1 MRNGGDAH
9 GAKKRLR
16 KLERKVEIL
25 EGKVDELSKKIEAQE
40 NEKKIEK
47 IVSLSAEFLTILAG
61 LIAMERGKRQMKVIK
76 TVFKMLGAVSIT
88 AALITGNHL
97 IAGGAVIFSGIA
109 IGIEFAEWRK

>member
-1 MRNGGDAH
+1 
-9 GAKKRLR
+9 
-16 KLERKVEIL
+16 
-25 EGKVDELSKKIEAQE
+25 
-40 NEKKIEK
+40 
-47 IVSLSAEFLTILAG
+47 
-61 LIAMERGKRQMKVIK
+61 MEWGKRQMKVIK